1 MLPFPRMLQYGNIV
15 LNIPKYEY
23 TFSNSTTVSSG
34 LLSGTVSGGSYIS
47 VPVSGYSTGIGGATL
62 TFPSALSI
70 GTGDYYLE
78 AEYYN
83 NNNTVGYSIIAT
95 FNQNTGFRYGDS
107 GYGNRIQYA
116 GNAGNQAL
124 QYAVP
129 NTRSSTYQQVFKL
142 RWERKSGISKFYV
155 NGVQTNFAIG
165 TSTSYSNS
173 EIQDTMD
180 FATLS
185 PLTSLNLGS
194 TGMALINVKLNF

>member
-1 MLPFPRMLQYGNIV
+1 MLPFPRMLQYGNTV

-23 TFSNSTTVSSG
+23 TFSNNTTVSSG

-62 TFPSALSI
+62 TFPSALPIS
-70 GTGDYYLE
+70 TGDYYLE

-95 FNQNTGFRYGDS
+95 FNQNTGLRYGDS

-116 GNAGNQAL
+116 ADAGNQTL
-124 QYAVP
+124 QYAIP
-129 NTRSSTYQQVFKL
+129 DTRFSTYQQVFKL

-155 NGVQTNFAIG
+155 NGVQTNFAVG
-165 TSTSYSNS
+165 TSTSYSNTQ
-173 EIQDTMD
+173 IVDTINY
-180 FATLS
+180 TT
-185 PLTSLNLGS
+185 LTSLNLGS